1 MTKARDLAGFASS
14 SVTTTASDGLVLKGD
29 GSSTDVVIKN
39 GANATVATVADGTT
53 TLAATANLTA
63 GGTITATGASVGA
76 LARGAIQVGNSS
88 GVAAPLTIGS
98 NTQLLQS
105 NGTTAAWATVSTGFE
120 AIVFP
125 SNWASPT
132 TTFSSSG
139 TYSKGSLS
147 DDAFVWVY
155 LIGGGGG
162 GSRSDNSNIYEGGVG
177 GRAMLIYAKAGI
189 LNGGSYVVGAGAAGR
204 TSAGTTQSTNPTAS
218 SFTLTSG
225 NGGNAF
231 ATSAGISPSSA
242 SSDLGPFMKTVL
254 ISSSDTL
261 ASGLSI
267 TGTEITGVTFS
278 GVIPSGFSS
287 FFAGAN
293 SRGSNPVVFGAGNG
307 AGKRFSAAIGSHSD
321 VPRCDSLFAG
331 NGGASTSG
339 ATGVAPGGGGTV
351 GFNANGGAGAAGLVR
366 VYNV

>member
-1 MTKARDLAGFASS
+1 MTRAR
-14 SVTTTASDGLVLKGD
+14 TA
-29 GSSTDVVIKN
+29 
-39 GANATVATVADGTT
+39 ATNSHVATFVHPTGSGNNHVP
-53 TLAATANLTA
+53 AA
-63 GGTITATGASVGA
+63 GATG
-76 LARGAIQVGNSS
+76 
-88 GVAAPLTIGS
+88 
-98 NTQLLQS
+98 QLLQYAS
-105 NGTTAAWATVSTGFE
+105 AGTAAWATVSSGFD

-132 TTFSSSG
+132 STFTSSG

-162 GSRSDNSNIYEGGVG
+162 GSRSDNGNIYEGGVG
-177 GRAMLIYAKAGI
+177 GRGMLIYAKAGV

-204 TSAGTTQSTNPTAS
+204 TSAGTTQSTNPTVS

-231 ATSAGISPSSA
+231 ATSASVNNSTAEGSL
-242 SSDLGPFMKTVL
+242 SDFMKTVL

-261 ASGLSI
+261 DTGLSI
-267 TGTEITGVTFS
+267 TATEITGVTFS

-287 FFAGAN
+287 FFAGNNAL
-293 SRGSNPVVFGAGNG
+293 GANPVVFGAGNG
-307 AGKRFSAAIGSHSD
+307 AGKRFSSDIGASTQ
-321 VPRCDSLFAG
+321 PRSDSLFAG

-351 GFNANGGAGAAGLVR
+351 GFNANGGAGAAGSVR